1 MLATKLLVQCRW
13 SGILRFSLKWPLTS
27 ASKLY
32 LSDSLQHFDSNASN
46 IISGPIMACFS
57 VILCYRKKVKKKAG
71 QVFDFSRKS
80 LSALFIFVLA
90 LFLDA
95 RISCFVCGQRFA
107 SVFAQLGP
115 MSPCGS
121 ECSISQMDSG
131 GGKLHFSNFELPA
144 LSWVWL
150 MTCWAKLQARACL
163 RIGSEHFT
171 SLVNWCQQ
179 LLVVYFSL
187 SVMQEKAIWL
197 VYSVFQSL
205 LIMTILKRL
214 ALSRELFWMEN
225 DFLAAF
231 GLSAQAKKVMMV
243 LLCTTSRSSWHKWS
257 LISYG

>member
-1 MLATKLLVQCRW
+1 MISLESLSLLFLFLFWLSFSMQELVALFAGKDLLQCLLNLVQC
-13 SGILRFSLKWPLTS
+13 L
-27 ASKLY
+27 
-32 LSDSLQHFDSNASN
+32 H
-46 IISGPIMACFS
+46 
-57 VILCYRKKVKKKAG
+57 VV
-71 QVFDFSRKS
+71 
-80 LSALFIFVLA
+80 LSARSLRWTL
-90 LFLDA
+90 
-95 RISCFVCGQRFA
+95 S
-107 SVFAQLGP
+107 
-115 MSPCGS
+115 
-121 ECSISQMDSG
+121 